1 MDPCARAAIVVSIG
15 LAALFVG
22 GGACSADTLDS
33 RLVGAWTTS
42 AADCSKLF
50 VRRGGALVYRQP
62 VDKFAQATIIAP
74 GQIRNPAI
82 TCQVQNVS
90 HENGAI
96 KVSANCRDAIS
107 YTQETIHI
115 KVTSE
120 GEIIYSPS
128 GDPVLNTTLV
138 KCHI

>member
-1 MDPCARAAIVVSIG
+1 
-15 LAALFVG
+15 
-22 GGACSADTLDS
+22 
-33 RLVGAWTTS
+33 
-42 AADCSKLF
+42 
-50 VRRGGALVYRQP
+50 LVYRQP

-128 GDPVLNTTLV
+128 GDPALNTTLV